1 MDTSAQSTA
10 AVVAPPDG
18 SGRIQLR
25 GVRKVYP
32 NGFEAVKGVSL
43 DLEPGELMVFLGP
56 SGCGKTTTL
65 RMIAGLEDVTEG
77 EILLDGRPIQNTP
90 PEERDVSMVFQDH
103 ALYPNMTVRANIAFP
118 LKARRRKPRPSKEE
132 INARVEERAKMLG
145 IEGFLDR
152 RVSQLS
158 GGQRQRVALA
168 RALVREP
175 IAFLM
180 DEAFASLDAVLKRE
194 FWTEFKRFQ
203 RRFGRLMIHVTHD
216 QEEAMTMAD
225 RIAVFSQGGIVQVGE
240 PDSIFDRPATRYV
253 AKFVGSPPMN
263 ILALTAARE
272 DGRFVARGAGT
283 TVALADAD
291 GLEEGKELGIG
302 VRAQR
307 LRWGRARGA
316 EEVELPARVMLVE
329 SVGTHKTLLCEL
341 EHPDET
347 GLKEVQLISYDDVTP
362 DEGDVGHV
370 SFRLAHALL
379 IEGPEPEAR
388 ARPWPALQGATA

>member
-1 MDTSAQSTA
+1 MDTSAESTA
-10 AVVAPPDG
+10 TAVREPG
-18 SGRIQLR
+18 ETGRIQLR
-25 GVRKVYP
+25 DVTKTYP
-32 NGFEAVKGVSL
+32 NGFQAVKGVSL

-65 RMIAGLEDVTEG
+65 RMIAGLEDVTGG
-77 EILLDGRPIQNTP
+77 EILLDGSPIQNTP

-118 LKARRRKPRPSKEE
+118 LKARRRKPRLSKQE
-132 INARVEERAKMLG
+132 IDARVVERAEMLG
-145 IEGFLDR
+145 IVDMLDR

-180 DEAFASLDAVLKRE
+180 DEAFASLDAVLKRA

-216 QEEAMTMAD
+216 QEEAMMMAD
-225 RIAVFSQGGIVQVGE
+225 RIAVFSQGEIVQVGD
-240 PDSIFDRPATRYV
+240 PDEIFERPATRYV

-263 ILALTAARE
+263 ILAMTTETTDGRLTAS
-272 DGRFVARGAGT
+272 GAGT
-283 TVALADAD
+283 TVP
-291 GLEEGKELGIG
+291 LEGIDSVAPGQEIG
-302 VRAQR
+302 VGIRPQR

-316 EEVELPARVMLVE
+316 GEVEIPARVTLVE
-329 SVGTHKTLLCEL
+329 SVGTHKLLLCDLL
-341 EHPDET
+341 EPDVAGGT
-347 GLKEVQLISYDDVTP
+347 EVQLISHEEVTP
-362 DEGDVGHV
+362 AEGDTGHV

-379 IEGPEPEAR
+379 IAGPEPEAR
-388 ARPWPALQGATA
+388 ATPWPALQAATA